1 MYFNKT
7 LNSHNTSLQLNARV
21 SVGKTFN
28 ELTFLS
34 REITMLLAP

>member
-1 MYFNKT
+1 MYFNKHLT
-7 LNSHNTSLQLNARV
+7 LTVPLQLNARV

-34 REITMLLAP
+34 REIRMLLAP